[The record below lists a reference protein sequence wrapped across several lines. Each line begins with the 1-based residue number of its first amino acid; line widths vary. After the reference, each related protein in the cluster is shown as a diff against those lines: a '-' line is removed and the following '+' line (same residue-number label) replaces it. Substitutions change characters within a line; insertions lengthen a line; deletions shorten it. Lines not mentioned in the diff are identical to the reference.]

1 MLGVFLTPFLQK
13 YDRIFLLLVICMN
26 TTSSKKHPE
35 NTPSDDTKTPE
46 VPSEV
51 RDRKT
56 SETSPDETITP
67 PSGGHKIHPL
77 WYVII
82 GLILLNFLTIYRY
95 ERRIDRLERV
105 PIIQMRK
112 NLPSPP
118 PPVDRRE
125 RMEHMMQSQE
135 DWMQAQTSKSYAGMR
150 CGNIKSHKTMTPS
163 TGQSQARIQIS
174 WVHSQKKSKISAIL
188 QS

>member
-1 MLGVFLTPFLQK
+1 MT
-13 YDRIFLLLVICMN
+13 

-135 DWMQAQTSKSYAGMR
+135 DWMQAQTSKSYAGMQAV
-150 CGNIKSHKTMTPS
+150 GDEVWQYKITQNNDSLHGTISSSNPDLLGPLAEKIKNLGYSTVMT
-163 TGQSQARIQIS
+163 
-174 WVHSQKKSKISAIL
+174 
-188 QS
+188 